1 MTRKASPRR
10 YWLSMILL
18 ALTCASTSIP
28 ASPAMPGDN
37 GNLSAPEQPSSSTV
51 ADLHRLI
58 DAHQLTELRTT
69 YNSNYGASLLFQSDK
84 LSYYVALFHGKE
96 FWRVIQTDS
105 YEDAESLYRAFAT
118 QTQQLAQVD
127 IDAMRL
133 QAGKAYAEH
142 MVAVNQQHLQHLQQD
157 VAYQQQQARQVATQQ
172 QQAQQQAVSLSAELR
187 STSNQLETVKQQIRA
202 LEEQQTN
209 PTLALPPPTQPA
221 AAAAATEP
229 AAASSAPASSS
240 L

>member
-1 MTRKASPRR
+1 
-10 YWLSMILL
+10 
-18 ALTCASTSIP
+18 
-28 ASPAMPGDN
+28 MPGDN
-37 GNLSAPEQPSSSTV
+37 DKLPAAEQAPSSTV
-51 ADLHRLI
+51 AELHRLI

-105 YEDAESLYRAFAT
+105 NDDAESLYRAFVE
-118 QTQQLAQVD
+118 QTQKLAQVD
-127 IDAMRL
+127 IDAVRL

-157 VAYQQQQARQVATQQ
+157 VAYQQQQARQVASQQ

-187 STSNQLETVKQQIRA
+187 SASSQLETVKQQIRA
-202 LEEQQTN
+202 LEQQQTD
-209 PTLALPPPTQPA
+209 PTLTLPPPEPQSTAPA
-221 AAAAATEP
+221 P
-229 AAASSAPASSS
+229 AASSSPP
-240 L
+240 